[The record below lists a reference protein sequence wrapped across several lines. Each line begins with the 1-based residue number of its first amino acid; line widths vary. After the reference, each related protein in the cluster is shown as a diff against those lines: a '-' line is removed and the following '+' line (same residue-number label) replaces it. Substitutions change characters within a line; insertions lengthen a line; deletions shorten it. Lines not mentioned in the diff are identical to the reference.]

1 MHHQARTEIVKLP
14 VLLLAAQLLSA
25 QTAPRPLDT
34 DTYLNVVSS
43 HRDRVLLVNFWA
55 TWCGPCVTEIPAL
68 LQLARKYKPEGF
80 ALMFVSADEPEDEE
94 KAVSFLVK
102 HRVPWPHYVKRAKD
116 DDAFI
121 RTIDRDWSGELPAL
135 ILYDRKGKKVR
146 FFSGETPVKE
156 VETAI
161 KEALGVTDGPVRLR

>member
-1 MHHQARTEIVKLP
+1 LTI
-14 VLLLAAQLLSA
+14 LLLGVQLLSA
-25 QTAPRPLDT
+25 QTGLRPLDS
-34 DTYLNVVSS
+34 DTYLNIVSS

-55 TWCGPCVTEIPAL
+55 TWCGPCVTGIPAL

-80 ALMFVSADEPEDEE
+80 ALMLVSADEPEDEQR
-94 KAVSFLVK
+94 AIDFLVK
-102 HRVPWPHYVKRAKD
+102 NRVPWPHYVKRAKD
-116 DDAFI
+116 DDVFI

-146 FFSGETPVKE
+146 FFSGETPISELEKAV
-156 VETAI
+156 